1 MLYQNQQ
8 DVMICLLEKASMAA
22 LEENV
27 KVPGGDIW
35 KSSALSG
42 VAAVVPVISIG
53 VDVWLIKKELKR
65 YKTELGI
72 PEETSDK
79 FENLDPTSKA
89 KVSVTLKL
97 LTGFTAKGIGALAAA
112 YAVETN

>member
-1 MLYQNQQ
+1 
-8 DVMICLLEKASMAA
+8 MAA

-42 VAAVVPVISIG
+42 VPVISIG